1 MSTTPELLPFT
12 GVHEADRFL
21 ASEPLA
27 LLIGFE
33 LDQQVSLQKAF
44 SGPYEIRERLGHLDA
59 GRIAATDPAELDAV
73 FRQRPAI
80 HRFPGAMAAKVQA
93 LCSEVAT
100 RYGGDA
106 SRIWNEARDGRD
118 LQGRLLAL
126 PGFGEM
132 KVRTVMALLAR
143 QYRVDLP
150 GLAAM
155 LPNFPTLGD
164 ADTYEKV
171 AAYQTAKRAHKAEL
185 RAAGK
190 RA

>member
-1 MSTTPELLPFT
+1 M
-12 GVHEADRFL
+12 
-21 ASEPLA
+21 
-27 LLIGFE
+27 
-33 LDQQVSLQKAF
+33 
-44 SGPYEIRERLGHLDA
+44 GHLDA
-59 GRIAATDPAELDAV
+59 VRISAMDPAELDAA

-80 HRFPGAMAAKVQA
+80 HRFPSAMAAKVQA
-93 LCSEVAT
+93 LCAEIAS

-106 SRIWNEARDGRD
+106 ARVWTEARDGRD
-118 LQGRLLAL
+118 LQARLRAL
-126 PGFGEM
+126 PGFGDM

-143 QYRVDLP
+143 QFGVDLP
-150 GLAAM
+150 GLAAL
-155 LPNFPTLGD
+155 LPNVPTLGD